1 MFCLWRRIGEEGR
14 PLVWRLYGWFSGLM
28 FCGSGFGAV
37 TYGFW
42 MQREVAY
49 FSSISR
55 SNDSYVASQRS
66 SNSFKSQS
74 ERSSSVYVVSHAIE
88 FLCLSTAQLL
98 ILDRMTDFAFP
109 DPQGMKKRLRSCKL
123 IGLAAVLA
131 ANLVG
136 LCANTIAA
144 VKFAKASEYYETALV
159 GDISSDSNTNVG
171 LARTANQSA
180 HTISSIQMFCEV
192 IVVLLIVIAFAVV
205 GAACAR
211 RVRTALVGNSVDKDV
226 NAAGRRLHIRIV
238 CTSTVV
244 FLAFLFRSLF
254 STTYAVVSQ
263 LQNVANAN
271 ICPDPPSPS
280 FYCSE
285 SCFNTYTRIWVWMV
299 NTAELEMAVA
309 FVSSPLA
316 LLVSLWGMTS
326 DRMLQLVRALKTKH
340 PHEMN
345 SIL

>member
-14 PLVWRLYGWFSGLM
+14 PLVWRLYGWFSALM

-42 MQREVAY
+42 MQREVTY

-55 SNDSYVASQRS
+55 NNESTAASQRS
-66 SNSFKSQS
+66 MNVFKSQA

-88 FLCLSTAQLL
+88 FLCLSTAQLM
-98 ILDRMTDFAFP
+98 ILDRMSDFAFP
-109 DPQGMKKRLRSCKL
+109 DLQGMAKRLRFWKL
-123 IGLAAVLA
+123 IGLAVVLVG
-131 ANLVG
+131 NLVG
-136 LCANTIAA
+136 LCTNTIAS
-144 VKFAKASEYYETALV
+144 VNFAKASEYYEAASV
-159 GDISSDSNTNVG
+159 SDISSDTNNNVR
-171 LARTANQSA
+171 LARIENQSA

-211 RVRTALVGNSVDKDV
+211 RVRTALVGNSVGKDV
-226 NAAGRRLHIRIV
+226 NTAGRRLHIRIV
-238 CTSTVV
+238 CTSTIV

-254 STTYAVVSQ
+254 STTYAIVSQ
-263 LQNVANAN
+263 LQNAANAN
-271 ICPDPPSPS
+271 NCPNPPSPS

-285 SCFNTYTRIWVWMV
+285 SCFNTYTRIWVWML

-326 DRMLQLVRALKTKH
+326 DRMVQLVSALKTKH